1 MTRLQINSSE
11 LNMSR
16 NFHFSAYNDDICVLL
31 LFQSSHRTMEL
42 PCSEKKNA
50 TFPNS
55 NEEWHTWTTTRE
67 QNVTAQERAY
77 FKKSHKLNRNPDNR
91 LRKLATVFPESSHI
105 FTCPKAYFL
114 GSRPLEVNNALGMRT
129 ESEWAAVATRKQL
142 QCKLHD
148 VYLPRY
154 MSSFAFSRCG
164 RKKNLRSTDNHEMQ
178 ETGSFSAPF
187 KRTDV
192 DGACSSSYVWLSC
205 SRDWGCVGFSPL
217 AILW

>member
-1 MTRLQINSSE
+1 MRLAS
-11 LNMSR
+11 
-16 NFHFSAYNDDICVLL
+16 FSIVPQNNGVAL
-31 LFQSSHRTMEL
+31 QW
-42 PCSEKKNA
+42 KKNA

-105 FTCPKAYFL
+105 FTCPKAHFL

-164 RKKNLRSTDNHEMQ
+164 RKKKSPFDGQPRDAGNRIFFRTIQADGCWWSMFLILRV
-178 ETGSFSAPF
+178 A
-187 KRTDV
+187 V
-192 DGACSSSYVWLSC
+192 V
-205 SRDWGCVGFSPL
+205 
-217 AILW
+217 